1 MRLHRKRL
9 KMITNWNCL
18 RNSPKSLRDH
28 IWISSIT
35 CLNPNNP
42 QQVRL
47 YMISFSEITSKY
59 RRISLMMAIMMRK
72 LPQVKWEETR
82 SLNMKKTLAS
92 TINTLKSITKTPKSS
107 SKWQSQFSIQVVSW
121 RYSTRRTY
129 WLYLTLRTTFICP
142 QKFFKRS
149 NLMNYCP
156 TYLKIQKF
164 VSESQN
170 RLWRP
175 SYRKYQSLK

>member
-1 MRLHRKRL
+1 
-9 KMITNWNCL
+9 MITNWNCL

-47 YMISFSEITSKY
+47 YMMSFSEITSKY
-59 RRISLMMAIMMRK
+59 RKISLMMATMMRK
-72 LPQVKWEETR
+72 LLQVKWEETR

-107 SKWQSQFSIQVVSW
+107 SKWQSQSSIQVVSW
-121 RYSTRRTY
+121 RYSIRRTY
-129 WLYLTLRTTFICP
+129 WLYLTLRTTYICP
-142 QKFFKRS
+142 QKFFKMS

-175 SYRKYQSLK
+175 SYRKYQSPK